1 MKLDKKIV
9 IVISVVA
16 TLLII
21 CVTTVVAFRFSK
33 KDKEPSTETVTKS
46 GNGETEPDTKDKDSE
61 DSESVQEKEYRY
73 NNIDGL
79 YFIPS
84 QEHEN
89 LKAAIEQYLS
99 KNSYDVTDITITD
112 TTETEDENF
121 YTFWILLDNTMLL
134 KGNYNYE
141 LGAYSFVEETDKDRI
156 SQFVD
161 ISAPDDEEAPDDV
174 YAYMELT
181 IQNLG
186 ELETLLPKED
196 LERLPDEFISF
207 LDKHYELRRLF
218 TITDIK
224 NENTSIHWVFTFDT
238 PRIDGKNVS
247 VTYKE
252 NAFVFELE

>member
-1 MKLDKKIV
+1 MRLDKKIV
-9 IVISVVA
+9 IVIAVVA

-21 CVTTVVAFRFSK
+21 CVTTVVAFRLSE
-33 KDKEPSTETVTKS
+33 KDKEPS
-46 GNGETEPDTKDKDSE
+46 GETITESGKGKTEPNTKNSDSE
-61 DSESVQEKEYRY
+61 DSKSIQEKAYRY

-84 QEHEN
+84 QEHKN

-99 KNSYDVTDITITD
+99 KNNYDVTDITITD
-112 TTETEDENF
+112 SMETEDENF
-121 YTFWILLDNTMLL
+121 YTFWILLDNATLL

-141 LGAYSFVEETDKDRI
+141 LNSYAFIEETDKNRI
-156 SQFVD
+156 SQFIDTSV
-161 ISAPDDEEAPDDV
+161 PDGDEAPDDV

-181 IQNLG
+181 IQNVE
-186 ELETLLPKED
+186 ELEALLPKED
-196 LERLPDEFISF
+196 FKRLPDEFTSF

-218 TITDIK
+218 TVTDIK
-224 NENTSIHWVFTFDT
+224 SETSTIHWVFTFDT

-252 NAFVFELE
+252 NAFIFELE